1 MQPGVRHRLS
11 DVETLKRQRYFFDDS
26 LEAARLDLDRLAR
39 ATSNIDG
46 NDTVNRSF
54 GTYRLE
60 QPDAPCRL
68 VQDRTGR
75 RAHGRRHRGH
85 AFPYRPWYRPRFRRL
100 QATIG

>member
-26 LEAARLDLDRLAR
+26 LEAARLDLDCLAR

-46 NDTVNRSF
+46 NDTGTRSF

-60 QPDAPCRL
+60 QPDVPCRL
-68 VQDRTGR
+68 VEDRTGGSAPGSCHLGHPFSHR
-75 RAHGRRHRGH
+75 LWCRTCVGRV
-85 AFPYRPWYRPRFRRL
+85 
-100 QATIG
+100 T